1 MEGFEGHWQIH
12 PKVMALRDEWEEMN
26 PRNGLGIPI
35 KKPRCQ
41 WRGRRLKQSL
51 IDSFF
56 SRAGAGLGF
65 KMSGDKEAHAFTA
78 AQFGMLRDFFR
89 TDTIRNEFRGVMLQ
103 HFSSSSGPDGKWADL
118 QTETWRRKEWPQM
131 LVESGKLYRSLTN
144 RTALGAVN
152 RIEGSG
158 SKERFVIGTRV
169 TSTRSTTTSERATC
183 RPDFLCRAT
192 TSAI

>member
-1 MEGFEGHWQIH
+1 MAWGFI
-12 PKVMALRDEWEEMN
+12 VSAAMSMARQA
-26 PRNGLGIPI
+26 I
-35 KKPRCQ
+35 
-41 WRGRRLKQSL
+41 KQSL
-51 IDSFF
+51 IESFF

-65 KMSGDKEAHAFTA
+65 KMSGDEEAHAFTA

-103 HFSSSSGPDGKWADL
+103 HFSSSSGPDGKWANL

-158 SKERFVIGTRV
+158 SKERFVIGTRNPYAQYHHFG
-169 TSTRSTTTSERATC
+169 TRHMPSRFFM
-183 RPDFLCRAT
+183 PGDDFGDLIRDKFKQYLEAQ
-192 TSAI
+192 S

>member
-1 MEGFEGHWQIH
+1 MAWGFLL
-12 PKVMALRDEWEEMN
+12 KAAMSMARQA
-26 PRNGLGIPI
+26 I
-35 KKPRCQ
+35 
-41 WRGRRLKQSL
+41 KQSL
-51 IDSFF
+51 IESFF

-65 KMSGDKEAHAFTA
+65 KMSGDEEAHAFTA

-103 HFSSSSGPDGKWADL
+103 HFSSSSGPDGKWANL

-158 SKERFVIGTRV
+158 KKERFVIGKRAQFV
-169 TSTRSTTTSERATC
+169 PFFMGRRRNPYASSTTTSGRGYFTC
-183 RPDFLCRAT
+183 RADSSCLAT
-192 TSAI
+192 ISAI